1 MKDTFMRRA
10 SRLMFH
16 AMAYRPPPIRVPP
29 QGLVLTDVT
38 VVNPGQARLPHQ
50 TLVVEGDRIVSIA
63 AEPPPMSKP
72 LPQVDG
78 AGAWVTPGLIDM
90 HVHIPPLSRELV
102 NLLFLAYGVT
112 GVRETGDADGSTWE
126 ARRRIQAGQV
136 PGPRIFA
143 SGPVL
148 DGDPPFLFTSWKV
161 RNADEAH
168 KAVAALTR
176 QGADF
181 IKVHHKLSAEALAA
195 IREAAA
201 AHGLRVV
208 GHIPESVP
216 FEQAQ
221 IWDVQHLDGLVS
233 YPQPSE
239 TLLDIQKKWRD
250 LDPARIDF
258 YVQTSVEQGLVHTP
272 TLVTSEALI
281 RMAGA
286 HAAVDS
292 AVRLMPRYYRDG
304 VWDRHYMPLFSHFT
318 DETLDVMKQG
328 LGRGQEIVRRLDQ
341 AGVRLHLGTDTAAVP
356 FTVPGES
363 LHREFRLMLE
373 AGLSL
378 EAAWRAGTSAAGES
392 LGLSGLGVVQVGAP
406 ADLLIFDQAPTGSF
420 AALATLKGVV
430 AAGRFYPK
438 IFLEAALTRHRER
451 FERPVHER
459 FTLAFIRLSLKMMNT
474 TRSSR

>member
-1 MKDTFMRRA
+1 MQDTLMRRA
-10 SRLMFH
+10 SRLIFR
-16 AMAYRPPPIRVPP
+16 AMAYRPPPVQVPP
-29 QGLVLTDVT
+29 PGLILTDVT

-50 TLVVEGDRIVSIA
+50 TLIVEGDRIVSIA
-63 AEPPPMSKP
+63 AKPPPPSSP

-126 ARRRIQAGQV
+126 ARRRIQTGQV

-161 RNADEAH
+161 RNADEAR
-168 KAVAALTR
+168 KAVAALAR

-181 IKVHHKLSAEALAA
+181 IKVHHMLSVEALTA

-201 AHGLRVV
+201 EHGLRVV
-208 GHIPESVP
+208 GHIPESVL
-216 FEQAQ
+216 FEEAHV
-221 IWDVQHLDGLVS
+221 WDVQHLDGLVP

-239 TLLDIQKKWRD
+239 TLLDVQKKWRD
-250 LDPARIDF
+250 LDPARMEF
-258 YVQTSVEQGLVHTP
+258 YVRTSVEQGLAHTP

-281 RMAGA
+281 RMADP
-286 HAAVDS
+286 HAATDP
-292 AVRLMPRYYRDG
+292 AVYLLPRYYRDG
-304 VWDRHYMPLFSHFT
+304 VWDRRAMPFLRHFT
-318 DETLDVMKQG
+318 DETLAMMKQG
-328 LGRGQEIVRRLDQ
+328 LGRGQEIVRRLDE

-363 LHREFRLMLE
+363 LHRELRLMIE
-373 AGLSL
+373 AGLTL

-406 ADLLIFDQAPTGSF
+406 ADLLIFDQDPTESF

-430 AAGRFYPK
+430 AAGCFYAK
-438 IFLEAALTRHRER
+438 AFLDAALARHRER
-451 FERPVHER
+451 FERPTHEK
-459 FTLAFIRLSLKMMNT
+459 FTLAFIRLSLKLMASK
-474 TRSSR
+474 R